1 MKDKGSKHL
10 FIEYY
15 GALENQNWF
24 YSGDC
29 TTFWTMADKRQVTDC
44 INERIYRH
52 LLQTMDNVRP
62 FVPADEADW
71 DEINKMAEAEEKA
84 RKAIKKAERIN
95 FLQAM
100 VKNTAGSVKGMLDV
114 AADLVAQSDAMKE
127 KAVTTADSIKGF
139 VDELTVLKPPRKKR
153 TSAKKEKK

>member
-1 MKDKGSKHL
+1 
-10 FIEYY
+10 
-15 GALENQNWF
+15 
-24 YSGDC
+24 
-29 TTFWTMADKRQVTDC
+29 
-44 INERIYRH
+44 
-52 LLQTMDNVRP
+52 MDNVRP